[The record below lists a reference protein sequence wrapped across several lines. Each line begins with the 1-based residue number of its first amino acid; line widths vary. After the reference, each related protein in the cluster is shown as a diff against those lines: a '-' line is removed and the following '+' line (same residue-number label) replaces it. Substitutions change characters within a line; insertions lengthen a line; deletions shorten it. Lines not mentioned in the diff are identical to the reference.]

1 MSIYNF
7 DVRTIRG
14 EQQTLEPY
22 KGKVML
28 IVNTA
33 TKCGF
38 TPQFKGLQHLHEKY
52 EDEGLAIL
60 GFPCSQFMN
69 QELPND
75 ADILQVCE
83 LNHGVTFP
91 LYSKIDVNGDTAH
104 PLYQYLKK
112 QAKGILGTEAIK
124 WNFTKFLV
132 DRNGNVVERFSPND
146 TPEQIESHIRKL
158 L

>member
-52 EDEGLAIL
+52 EDEG
-60 GFPCSQFMN
+60 
-69 QELPND
+69 
-75 ADILQVCE
+75 
-83 LNHGVTFP
+83 
-91 LYSKIDVNGDTAH
+91 
-104 PLYQYLKK
+104 
-112 QAKGILGTEAIK
+112 
-124 WNFTKFLV
+124 
-132 DRNGNVVERFSPND
+132 
-146 TPEQIESHIRKL
+146 
-158 L
+158 